1 MLNFKIELD
10 ESEEKI
16 DSYSRGHISVEGS
29 SAIVS
34 SKVSNKN
41 QSMIILIL
49 YLYAS
54 FSIVFVYL

>member
-1 MLNFKIELD
+1 MLSFKIELD
-10 ESEEKI
+10 ESEEEI
-16 DSYSRGHISVEGS
+16 DSYSRGHISVEGN

-41 QSMIILIL
+41 QSMIIFIL

>member
-1 MLNFKIELD
+1 MLSFKIELD
-10 ESEEKI
+10 ESEEEI
-16 DSYSRGHISVEGS
+16 DSYSRGHISVEGG

-41 QSMIILIL
+41 QSMIIFIL